1 MQKSKPSKGLRYFFI
16 SKLFVMSEQRKKVIT
31 AHNFV
36 RKGYSPSEK
45 KPFLTVPGQVLP
57 IRTVLDRFRRGQS
70 VQSFNPVYNPDLP
83 PGFENMDKIE
93 RIEAA
98 RVQAAN
104 VERIRRALSDKK
116 KRDNMPP
123 EPPPPPSEQQ

>member
-1 MQKSKPSKGLRYFFI
+1 
-16 SKLFVMSEQRKKVIT
+16 MSERKKVIT

-36 RKGYSPSEK
+36 LEPYRFSDKPS
-45 KPFLTVPGQVLP
+45 LTVPGQVLP

-98 RVQAAN
+98 RQQQAKVASIRKALS
-104 VERIRRALSDKK
+104 EKERRAE
-116 KRDNMPP
+116 MPVVP
-123 EPPPPPSEQQ
+123 VPPSEPLVSQQ